1 MDNLIGRTLDGLYAV
16 RELIGT
22 GGMANVYKAVV
33 VGENGPVPVGTVVAV
48 KVLRQELMH
57 DPDLVRRFKNES
69 KAISLLNH
77 PNIVKVYDVSVSET
91 LQYIVMEYV
100 DGMTLRE
107 YLNERGGKLTSRET
121 VHFISQILKALDHAH
136 RNGVVHRDIKPQNIM
151 LLDNGQLRMMDF
163 GIARISR
170 AENQLSGGKAM
181 GSVHYIS
188 PEQAKGDETDFTSDL
203 YSVGVMMY
211 EMLSGHLPFDADDVV
226 EVAIKQISDQPRSL
240 RELAPWVPV
249 GLVEITERAMA
260 KRPENRYKSAAEM
273 LEALNA
279 YVENPAI
286 VFNYTYL
293 PDEIPEKVVE
303 PPMPRKESRPER
315 GSAPAKGR
323 KKKKRTV
330 FLPVLF
336 GITVA
341 FALACAA
348 LCWMILNDSSSLMG
362 EKADVVLADYSG
374 MTQDEVNASQ
384 QVASGQIVINWEQ
397 AYSNDYAAGYVYRQ
411 SPVAGRTVR
420 EGQSV
425 TLTVSLGIQYV
436 TVPDVSNY
444 VQADGEQQLKDLGVS
459 VLITQAVEPS
469 VAAGSIIRTDPA
481 AGSQVAA
488 GTTVVVYVSR
498 PQVSTTTKVPSLVG
512 MSVDDAR
519 TLLVQNKLGLGS
531 QSEEYSDQPVG
542 TIISQNPGAGA
553 SIKLNSRVS
562 VVVSAGPEP
571 APEPEAPSS
580 SDGGSDGSWWG
591 GLWGSGASS
600 SSSTEGGESASSSGG
615 ATLGDW
621 WQSWLS

>member
-1 MDNLIGRTLDGLYAV
+1 M
-16 RELIGT
+16 E
-22 GGMANVYKAVV
+22 M
-33 VGENGPVPVGTVVAV
+33 GE
-48 KVLRQELMH
+48 
-57 DPDLVRRFKNES
+57 
-69 KAISLLNH
+69 
-77 PNIVKVYDVSVSET
+77 
-91 LQYIVMEYV
+91 
-100 DGMTLRE
+100 
-107 YLNERGGKLTSRET
+107 
-121 VHFISQILKALDHAH
+121 
-136 RNGVVHRDIKPQNIM
+136 
-151 LLDNGQLRMMDF
+151 
-163 GIARISR
+163 
-170 AENQLSGGKAM
+170 
-181 GSVHYIS
+181 
-188 PEQAKGDETDFTSDL
+188 
-203 YSVGVMMY
+203 
-211 EMLSGHLPFDADDVV
+211 DDVV
-226 EVAIKQISDQPRSL
+226 AEAMKQITDEPRSL
-240 RELAPWVPV
+240 QELAPTVPH

-260 KRPENRYKSAAEM
+260 KLPANRYSSAAEM

-293 PDEIPEKVVE
+293 PEEVPEKVVTPSMSQKRE
-303 PPMPRKESRPER
+303 AGTVR
-315 GSAPAKGR
+315 GSAKNTR
-323 KKKKRTV
+323 KKGKKRSSA

-348 LCWMILNDSSSLMG
+348 LCWSILNDSSNLMNQ
-362 EKADVVLADYSG
+362 KADVVLGDYSG

-384 QVASGQIVINWEQ
+384 QVASGQITVNWEQ
-397 AYSNDYAAGYVYRQ
+397 EYSNDYAAGYVYKQ

-436 TVPDVSNY
+436 TVPDLTNY
-444 VQADGEQQLKDLGVS
+444 LQADGEQQLKDLGVS
-459 VLITQAVEPS
+459 VLVTQAVDES

-591 GLWGSGASS
+591 GLWGSGDSS